1 MLCLSCGIS
10 IFFGFF
16 AGTLIYTPFLD
27 ILPRI
32 VYNKL
37 VMKKNEV
44 KVKLIVRRKKSE
56 LDKLRDED
64 FLFPDER
71 SFPIVTAEDVEVAIH
86 EFRRI
91 EYRMRR
97 EVFLDKLTR
106 KARSLGPKFIN
117 SLSQSTRDLLNIK
130 PEKYSNN
137 PQSYAYENKEEAL
150 NRAEELGLN
159 GIHECH
165 SPKGT
170 AYVPGSTK
178 EEFLS
183 WFKEAVGS

>member
-1 MLCLSCGIS
+1 
-10 IFFGFF
+10 
-16 AGTLIYTPFLD
+16 
-27 ILPRI
+27 
-32 VYNKL
+32 
-37 VMKKNEV
+37 MKKNEV

-106 KARSLGPKFIN
+106 KARSLGPKFIE
-117 SLSQSTRDLLNIK
+117 SLAESVKKTLNIV

-137 PQSYAYENKEEAL
+137 PQDYAYENKKEAL
-150 NRAEELGLN
+150 DRAEELGLS
-159 GIHECH
+159 GAH
-165 SPKGT
+165 SCQSSKGMV
-170 AYVPGSTK
+170 YVPGETK
-178 EEFLS
+178 KEFLE
-183 WFKEAVGS
+183 WFKEAIKA